1 MRLSFYPVTVQNAF
15 TQVTLLPLPRVPW
28 QITGNHWIALPCI
41 HPVDGSL
48 HALGVLH
55 RGSRSA
61 IELAGSPD
69 FLEGAGA
76 PLLKPTLRIGDA
88 TRDFTGTQMAW
99 ERALGWIPTFSCT
112 IGGMVVRGS
121 IFCPYGRDADVAGAV
136 YALSVENRSNESA
149 EIAIGVEG
157 RFGHR
162 QMRIQSA
169 RRFADQNVVSRGA
182 ADVVLLEASAPPGEV
197 AVAIGA
203 DGPAE
208 IAVGGG
214 GNTDFSLTRLVRVA
228 AGAREHVAFY
238 IAVGPERDGAE
249 AAVRVL
255 RRRGWRDLLSSTRD
269 ALQALQQ
276 TATNEAMDRLINRNL
291 LFAYFY
297 SVGRALDDAHYYVV
311 RTRAP
316 WNGRGVT
323 VRDWEALI
331 WTIPAVQ
338 LADAPLAR
346 ELILRVCELHG
357 YAPGRGVHYIDG
369 TLFEPGF
376 TLEGAAAYPLA
387 TDRYIRDTGDDQI
400 VEEPALADT
409 LYLAADDLAARRDRR
424 VPLYHTEVS
433 PSGAPPAH
441 PFSLHGNAVVA
452 QALDVLRRTLDEE
465 TARDVEDPEAV
476 RAAIHRHFV
485 VDREGKEAYAS
496 TVDLAGGI
504 SLDDDPLGSTF
515 WLPLYDAVARHDS
528 TYRRTVK
535 AFSATPRSLAQQ
547 CARLIGPDS
556 QAVLQWLRRAPLDG
570 GIAAEEVDADGR
582 ASGNG
587 GDAALS
593 GLLAWSVWYAV
604 NALGERP

>member
-1 MRLSFYPVTVQNAF
+1 M
-15 TQVTLLPLPRVPW
+15 TLIPPPRVPW

-69 FLEGAGA
+69 FLQGSAA
-76 PLLKPTLRIGDA
+76 PLLKPTLGIGGT
-88 TRDFTGTQMAW
+88 TRDLAGAQMAW

-112 IGGMVVRGS
+112 IADIVVRGS
-121 IFCPYGRDADVAGAV
+121 IFAPYGRDADVAGAV
-136 YALSVENRSNESA
+136 YALSVENRTGTAA
-149 EIAIGVEG
+149 EITIGLEG
-157 RFGHR
+157 RFAHR
-162 QMRIQSA
+162 QLRVRSA
-169 RRFADQNVVSRGA
+169 RRFADGNVVSRGA
-182 ADVVLLEASAPPGEV
+182 EDVILLEGSAPPGDV
-197 AVAIGA
+197 ALGIGGDGAAQLTIA
-203 DGPAE
+203 DNAT
-208 IAVGGG
+208 
-214 GNTDFSLTRLVRVA
+214 NDFSLRRVVRVA
-228 AGAREHVAFY
+228 PGEREHVAFY
-238 IAVGPERDGAE
+238 IAAGPERDGAE
-249 AAVRVL
+249 ATVRVL
-255 RRRGWRDLLSSTRD
+255 RRRGWRELLTSTRD
-269 ALQALQQ
+269 ALQSLQQ
-276 TATNEAMDRLINRNL
+276 TATNDAMDRVINRNL

-311 RTRAP
+311 RSRAP
-316 WNGRGVT
+316 WNGRGIT
-323 VRDWEALI
+323 VRDWEALV

-346 ELILRVCELHG
+346 ELLLRVCELHG
-357 YAPGRGVHYIDG
+357 YAPGRGVHYMDG

-376 TLEGAAAYPLA
+376 TLEGAAAYALA

-400 VEEPALADT
+400 VEEPVLADT
-409 LYLAADDLAARRDRR
+409 LYLAADDLASRRDRR

-433 PSGAPPAH
+433 PSGTPPAH
-441 PFSLHGNAVVA
+441 PFALHGNAVVA

-476 RAAIHRHFV
+476 RAAIRRHFV
-485 VDREGKEAYAS
+485 IEREGKDTYAAA
-496 TVDLAGGI
+496 VDLAGGI
-504 SLDDDPLGSTF
+504 SVEDDPLGSTL
-515 WLPLYDAVARHDS
+515 WLPLYDAVARQDS

-535 AFSATPRSLAQQ
+535 SIGAEPRLLAQQ
-547 CARLIGPDS
+547 CARLIGPEAGS
-556 QAVLQWLRRAPLDG
+556 VLQWLRRAPLDG

-582 ASGNG
+582 ARGNG